1 MSFSATAALIA
12 GYAWWSERNANR
24 RVGIEKRRKPSDG
37 FARRI
42 LKLVA
47 AAAGTSLIAG
57 LASGIFA
64 AYHFNNT
71 APLGLVGNVLAEPAI
86 ALLVMPFAVFG
97 LVLMPLQ
104 LDWVPLQIMGWGIFA
119 VRHIAAFVAAWSP
132 DGNPGTMPALTLVFW
147 TIALVLAVVLSTRLK
162 VLALPFVVLGLVVFK
177 GTISRYRHIRR
188 CQAGRRP
195 IGGRKACG

>member
-1 MSFSATAALIA
+1 MQENMSARKGVESPLIVSGKNPEA
-12 GYAWWSERNANR
+12 GHCGGGY
-24 RVGIEKRRKPSDG
+24 
-37 FARRI
+37 FARR
-42 LKLVA
+42 
-47 AAAGTSLIAG
+47 
-57 LASGIFA
+57 GIGERNFA

-132 DGNPGTMPALTLVFW
+132 DGNPGAMPALTLVLW

-162 VLALPFVVLGLVVFK
+162 ALALPSLYLVLLLSSGAFS
-177 GTISRYRHIRR
+177 GHCGIRR
-188 CQAGRRP
+188 CQAGGSP
-195 IGGRKACG
+195 TD